1 MNTEERL
8 QHLLL
13 PVFGLAAVDQVD
25 LDASLVNDLGAV
37 SLDFVQIVY
46 LVEKEFGVILKT
58 NAILTGSVSGKPD
71 EMFKENLLTAE
82 GASLLNQRFKG
93 RRTAF
98 MAGTSKADLFSTI
111 TVRDL
116 AKVIDAKLAEGKI
129 HA

>member
-8 QHLLL
+8 QQLLL
-13 PVFGLAAVDQVD
+13 PVFGLTSVDQVD
-25 LDASLVNDLGAV
+25 LDASLVNDMGAV

-46 LVEKEFGVILKT
+46 LVEKEFSVVLKT

-71 EMFKENLLTAE
+71 EMFKENRLTAE
-82 GASLLNQRFKG
+82 GASLLNQRFKD
-93 RRTAF
+93 RQVAF
-98 MAGTSKADLFSTI
+98 VAGTTKADLFSTI

-116 AKVIDAKLAEGKI
+116 AKVIDAKLAEGKL